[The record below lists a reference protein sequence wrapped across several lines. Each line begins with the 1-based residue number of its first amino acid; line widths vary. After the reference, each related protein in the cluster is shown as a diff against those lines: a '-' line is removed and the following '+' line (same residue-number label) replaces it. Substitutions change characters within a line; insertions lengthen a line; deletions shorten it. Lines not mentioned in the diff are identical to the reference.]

1 MCESGYYPPG
11 AEYDP
16 RAPWNEKEPN
26 MVKCESCNGKG
37 YHWLPIISKQTRKQN
52 ALKKRG
58 FVCPKQKKWP
68 KPRDNTIAGAKK
80 KPVKCAVVSVKLNT
94 KKTTNPITMTIMS
107 NPDTYYSR
115 SEVSNSDLTELK
127 NILHPRMQYGDKEA
141 AFRFG
146 SLVDAI
152 ITEPARVDYYH
163 LTVDDVQY
171 TDDEFRHAQE
181 MHKSL
186 RMEARKDVF
195 LAKVLECAETQR
207 FMVNRSQPFTYC
219 DFQFSLDTRCKW
231 DWWLGSFGG
240 DLKTTFASTEQQF
253 EEAVDF
259 FDWDRSRAWY
269 MDIAHSDHDFIYAIS
284 KKNCRVFKKFINR
297 YDDVYRRG
305 REKYEELAFQFWC
318 LTPQT

>member
-1 MCESGYYPPG
+1 
-11 AEYDP
+11 
-16 RAPWNEKEPN
+16 
-26 MVKCESCNGKG
+26 
-37 YHWLPIISKQTRKQN
+37 
-52 ALKKRG
+52 
-58 FVCPKQKKWP
+58 
-68 KPRDNTIAGAKK
+68 
-80 KPVKCAVVSVKLNT
+80 
-94 KKTTNPITMTIMS
+94 MTIMS

-171 TDDEFRHAQE
+171 TDDEFRLAQE

-186 RMEARKDVF
+186 RMEARKDAF
-195 LAKVLECAETQR
+195 LAKVLEHAETQR
-207 FMVNRSQPFTYC
+207 FMVGRSQPFTYC
-219 DFQFSLDTRCKW
+219 DFRFSLDTRCKW

-269 MDIAHSDHDFIYAIS
+269 MDIAHSHHDFIYAIS

-297 YDDVYRRG
+297 YDEVYRRG